1 MKSIIKYFSDI
12 FGALSSLWA
21 GMRVTGKYFVSPGAI
36 VTQQYPENRA
46 TLKMEERFKGE
57 IIMPHDANNLHAC
70 TGCGICEINCPNG
83 SFEGAGFWSGIRT
96 CRFRQEQP
104 YQSFKP
110 AGLIAQKG
118 DKKMSFNVIM
128 FYMFSAIIL
137 VFSLLSI
144 TTRRILRAAVYLLFV
159 LMATAGLY
167 FLLQYQFIAAVQLT
181 LYAGGIVVLI
191 IFSIL
196 LTHHIS
202 HLFDH
207 PDTIK
212 LIMGIGVAVV
222 GSGITIATILDYPFP
237 NSTVTEMPATM
248 ENIGN
253 QLLGMGKNG
262 YVLPFELISVLL
274 LAAMVAAI
282 IVAKKEKNKNSEI

>member
-1 MKSIIKYFSDI
+1 
-12 FGALSSLWA
+12 
-21 GMRVTGKYFVSPGAI
+21 
-36 VTQQYPENRA
+36 
-46 TLKMEERFKGE
+46 
-57 IIMPHDANNLHAC
+57 
-70 TGCGICEINCPNG
+70 
-83 SFEGAGFWSGIRT
+83 
-96 CRFRQEQP
+96 
-104 YQSFKP
+104 
-110 AGLIAQKG
+110 
-118 DKKMSFNVIM
+118 MSFNVIM
-128 FYMFSAIIL
+128 FYLFSAVIL

-167 FLLQYQFIAAVQLT
+167 FLLQYQFMAAVQLT

-202 HLFDH
+202 HRFKH
-207 PDTIK
+207 PDTLK
-212 LIMGIGVAVV
+212 LIMGVSVAVV
-222 GSGITIATILDYPFP
+222 GSALTIYTILTYPFQTTI
-237 NSTVTEMPATM
+237 SVTEIPATM

-253 QLLGMGKNG
+253 QLLGTGKNG
-262 YVLPFELISVLL
+262 YVLPFELISILL